1 MRMSDQDGRPVP
13 PADAFYYGRSPTA
26 NGFSPN
32 IRPGSLNGSTELMKE
47 LKNRDAELDAGRKRE
62 AALRAIL
69 GKAMQEGFVTED
81 LDDDEDDKEDREGD
95 DDLVGKLTDA
105 LVRLKHDKAAIQ
117 VSLF

>member
-1 MRMSDQDGRPVP
+1 
-13 PADAFYYGRSPTA
+13 
-26 NGFSPN
+26 
-32 IRPGSLNGSTELMKE
+32 MKE
-47 LKNRDAELDAGRKRE
+47 LKNRDAELEAGRNRE

-81 LDDDEDDKEDREGD
+81 LDDGEDSEDREDGGGD

-117 VSLF
+117 VSWS

>member
-1 MRMSDQDGRPVP
+1 
-13 PADAFYYGRSPTA
+13 
-26 NGFSPN
+26 
-32 IRPGSLNGSTELMKE
+32 MKE
-47 LKNRDAELDAGRKRE
+47 LKNRDAELEAGRKRE

-81 LDDDEDDKEDREGD
+81 LDDDDDSEDRGNADGD

-117 VSLF
+117 VSWS